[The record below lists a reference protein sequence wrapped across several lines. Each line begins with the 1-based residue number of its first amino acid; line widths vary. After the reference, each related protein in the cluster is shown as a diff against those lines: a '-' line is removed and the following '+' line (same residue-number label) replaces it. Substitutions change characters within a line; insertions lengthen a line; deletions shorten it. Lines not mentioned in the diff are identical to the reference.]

1 MWNTERSKEYNQQ
14 VKLNDKNM
22 KLLQE
27 SQTDNSMGMATPS
40 SCAIAEVD
48 PATVKDEIPSLDS
61 LKELQ
66 KSMKISQ
73 LFNCCLLIGFDVM
86 L

>member
-1 MWNTERSKEYNQQ
+1 MKEYNQT
-14 VKLNDKNM
+14 VKLNDKNI
-22 KLLQE
+22 KALQE
-27 SQTDNSMGMATPS
+27 AGQSDTSMGMATPS
-40 SCAIAEVD
+40 SFANAEVD
-48 PATVKDEIPSLDS
+48 PAVVKAEIPSLEP

-66 KSMKISQ
+66 KNMKISQ

>member
-1 MWNTERSKEYNQQ
+1 MKEYEQK
-14 VKLNDKNM
+14 VKLNEKNM
-22 KLLQE
+22 KQLQE
-27 SQTDNSMGMATPS
+27 SQTDRSMGMATPS
-40 SCAIAEVD
+40 SCANAEVD
-48 PATVKDEIPSLDS
+48 PATVKAEIPSLEP

>member
-1 MWNTERSKEYNQQ
+1 MWGTERVKEFDQQ

-27 SQTDNSMGMATPS
+27 SQIDNSMGMATPS
-40 SCAIAEVD
+40 SCANAEVD
-48 PATVKDEIPSLDS
+48 PATVKAEIPSLEP

-66 KSMKISQ
+66 KTLKISQ
-73 LFNCCLLIGFDVM
+73 LCNCCLLIGFDVM